1 MPALNIM
8 PALNTMKN
16 ESVKLP
22 LAKAGDATER
32 PISVAIVAMGGQG
45 GAVLTNWIVALAEA
59 HGWIAQATSV
69 PGVAQRT
76 GATIYYVEM
85 MRTGD
90 GGQRPVLA
98 QMPTPDDVDVVIAAE
113 FMEAGRS
120 ILRGLVTPDRTTLI
134 ASDHRA
140 FSTIEKMA
148 PGNGIADSGAVT
160 DAIGVVAKNEIVF
173 DMNALAV
180 DNGSVISS
188 ALFGCLAASNVLP
201 FDRDAYHNV
210 IRQGGRG
217 IDASIS
223 TFDAAYQR
231 TQDGPEAEDSDQN
244 HLHTVEHGA
253 NKLPEQLADS
263 NADALLQ
270 RISSELPSEAQ
281 SMAFSGVKKVVDFQD
296 TDYGHEYIDL
306 LQNLS
311 AQDRQHGGAE
321 HGFSFTRQA
330 AKHLANAM
338 CYDDVIRVARIKTAA
353 RRRHRIEGEMK
364 LTDGQ
369 LLNTTE
375 FMHPRIEEVCGVL
388 PAGLAKR
395 LMAREGLYNW
405 LDRRINKGRR
415 INTYSLRWFLAL
427 QFVGSLKSI
436 RRRSLRHETEVA
448 HRDAWL
454 NEASGALESNYEL
467 AVEILKFRRLIKGY
481 SDTHERGHNKFD
493 KVMAATRLVKQQSDA
508 ADQARMLL
516 SAAISDADGDE
527 LDSRIKKI
535 EELAG

>member
-120 ILRGLVTPDRTTLI
+120 ILRG
-134 ASDHRA
+134 
-140 FSTIEKMA
+140 
-148 PGNGIADSGAVT
+148 
-160 DAIGVVAKNEIVF
+160 VVAKNEIVF

-253 NKLPEQLADS
+253 NRLPEQLADS

-330 AKHLANAM
+330 AKHPANQQ
-338 CYDDVIRVARIKTAA
+338 R
-353 RRRHRIEGEMK
+353 
-364 LTDGQ
+364 
-369 LLNTTE
+369 
-375 FMHPRIEEVCGVL
+375 
-388 PAGLAKR
+388 PAHQH
-395 LMAREGLYNW
+395 
-405 LDRRINKGRR
+405 
-415 INTYSLRWFLAL
+415 L
-427 QFVGSLKSI
+427 QFAMVSG
-436 RRRSLRHETEVA
+436 VA
-448 HRDAWL
+448 VCWQL
-454 NEASGALESNYEL
+454 EKYSQAL
-467 AVEILKFRRLIKGY
+467 
-481 SDTHERGHNKFD
+481 T
-493 KVMAATRLVKQQSDA
+493 AT
-508 ADQARMLL
+508 
-516 SAAISDADGDE
+516 
-527 LDSRIKKI
+527 
-535 EELAG
+535 